1 MSTDVAI
8 GKIEERAQIT
18 EKDTGWSDAYREKL
32 RAAGYDGMDIL
43 QAWYG

>member
-1 MSTDVAI
+1 MDTDVAI
-8 GKIEERAQIT
+8 GNIDEHSQLT
-18 EKDTGWSDAYREKL
+18 EKDTGWSEAYREKL